1 MEIVKFMRR
10 YYINND
16 LLFAIDSREHPRR
29 ACKKSLYFLNKS
41 QQTKGLAINISRGGI
56 FVESGSKMA
65 LGECINLLITES
77 HGHKG
82 VNVRG
87 WVVRLGSGGVG
98 ISFNRRSGRE
108 RRYNLDRR
116 TGLDRR
122 TISKPL
128 NR

>member
-10 YYINND
+10 YYINDN
-16 LLFAIDSREHPRR
+16 LLFTVDSRKHPRR
-29 ACKKSLYFLNKS
+29 VCKKPLYFLKKN
-41 QQTKGLAINISRGGI
+41 QQTKGLAINISRGGV
-56 FVESGSKMA
+56 FVETGNKMA
-65 LGECINLLITES
+65 LGECFNLIIHYS

-82 VNVRG
+82 VKVRG
-87 WVVRLGSGGVG
+87 WVVRLGSEGVG

-108 RRYNLDRR
+108 RRYDLGRR

-122 TISKPL
+122 TISKIL

>member
-1 MEIVKFMRR
+1 M
-10 YYINND
+10 
-16 LLFAIDSREHPRR
+16 
-29 ACKKSLYFLNKS
+29 NKS

-56 FVESGSKMA
+56 FVETGAKIT
-65 LGECINLLITES
+65 LGECVNLLITEG

-98 ISFNRRSGRE
+98 ISFNRRSGWE
-108 RRYNLDRR
+108 RRYDLDRR

-122 TISKPL
+122 TISKPS

>member
-10 YYINND
+10 YYINNN
-16 LLFAIDSREHPRR
+16 LLFAIDSREHPRKV
-29 ACKKSLYFLNKS
+29 CKKTLYFLNKY

-56 FVESGSKMA
+56 FVETSSKLA
-65 LGECINLLITES
+65 LGERINLLINEG

-82 VNVRG
+82 VNIRG
-87 WVVRLGSGGVG
+87 WVVRLGLGGIG

-108 RRYNLDRR
+108 RRYDLDRR

-122 TISKPL
+122 TASKL
-128 NR
+128 